1 MREVQGLTQKSWSPF
16 RILTY
21 HVLIACITSK
31 FRFYYQESFAASQ
44 PQLPHP
50 GTIFLFSLHKKCRAG
65 AAMAS
70 LQNYRVLSKIP
81 ANSFLGVSLSPLP
94 LLLHMR
100 GGQFTTLIAFTFQ
113 LQVQIFKSTHFK
125 LVTYFDRVFVISQ
138 YFEYR
143 KLYFI

>member
-1 MREVQGLTQKSWSPF
+1 
-16 RILTY
+16 
-21 HVLIACITSK
+21 
-31 FRFYYQESFAASQ
+31 
-44 PQLPHP
+44 
-50 GTIFLFSLHKKCRAG
+50 
-65 AAMAS
+65 MAS